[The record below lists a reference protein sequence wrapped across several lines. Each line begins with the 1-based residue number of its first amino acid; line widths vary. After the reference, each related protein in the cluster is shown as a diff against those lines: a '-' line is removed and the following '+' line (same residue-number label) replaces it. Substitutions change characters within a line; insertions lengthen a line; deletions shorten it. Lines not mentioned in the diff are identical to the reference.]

1 MSRVAATASLKQI
14 HFQVKQQN
22 IFDPIPFK
30 KLQSLSKD
38 ELIEFHEAHQKVIE
52 DILKDNQRLRDE
64 AAKAKQ
70 HTLFV
75 NDQYILL
82 KRQIFGK
89 SSEKEPSTE
98 PSSDGDLNQDEAKTK
113 KTKVQLPS
121 LRYPNAPVIV
131 EDIEFK
137 DMPPCSCCGTMMSDS
152 GMTED
157 SEYLTVQPRK
167 FVVVKQRRHKYCC
180 TSCHGDIKTA
190 PQLPRITPGSSY
202 SDELMID
209 VATSKFCDLVPIE
222 RYATIAGREGLSDL
236 PQQSLIELT
245 HNLAEF
251 VEPAVERIL
260 EVEIKTS
267 ELLHAD
273 ETPHRMLEGSA
284 KSNWFLWG
292 FSTPSASFFE
302 IHDTRSGDVASDIL
316 KNSKA
321 LYLMSDVFSGYGK
334 AVKDTNQFRIE
345 NNQHP
350 IKSIYCNAH
359 ARRKFKEARDRFK
372 EGQVYLDLFKK
383 IYFLESLGK
392 GKAPDELLNIRLKM
406 RPLFEE
412 IRARAMEDLNNYS
425 SKSSMAKACTYFLKN
440 YVGFTLF
447 LENPKLPID
456 NNPQERLLRN
466 PVIGRK
472 TWYGTHSERG
482 AKTTAIMFTLIESC
496 KLNHINPREYLK
508 NLVFELHQGKKA
520 FTPNEFKQL
529 KDLAH
534 RSTG

>member
-1 MSRVAATASLKQI
+1 
-14 HFQVKQQN
+14 
-22 IFDPIPFK
+22 
-30 KLQSLSKD
+30 
-38 ELIEFHEAHQKVIE
+38 
-52 DILKDNQRLRDE
+52 
-64 AAKAKQ
+64 
-70 HTLFV
+70 
-75 NDQYILL
+75 
-82 KRQIFGK
+82 
-89 SSEKEPSTE
+89 
-98 PSSDGDLNQDEAKTK
+98 
-113 KTKVQLPS
+113 
-121 LRYPNAPVIV
+121 
-131 EDIEFK
+131 
-137 DMPPCSCCGTMMSDS
+137 
-152 GMTED
+152 
-157 SEYLTVQPRK
+157 
-167 FVVVKQRRHKYCC
+167 
-180 TSCHGDIKTA
+180 
-190 PQLPRITPGSSY
+190 
-202 SDELMID
+202 MID
-209 VATSKFCDLVPIE
+209 VAASKFCDLVPIE
-222 RYATIAGREGLSDL
+222 RYASIAGREGLEDL
-236 PQQSLIELT
+236 PPQSLIELT

-260 EVEIKTS
+260 EVEIKPS
-267 ELLHAD
+267 EVLHAD

-334 AVKDTNQFRIE
+334 AVKDTNQFRRE
-345 NNQHP
+345 QNLEP
-350 IKSIYCNAH
+350 IKNIYCNAH

-392 GKAPDELLNIRLKM
+392 GKPPDELLSLRLKM
-406 RPLFEE
+406 RPYFEE

-425 SKSSMAKACTYFLKN
+425 SKSSMAKACAYFLKN
-440 YVGFTLF
+440 YTGFTLF

-472 TWYGTHSERG
+472 TWHGTHSERG

-508 NLVFELHQGKKA
+508 NLVFELLQGKPA
-520 FTPNEFKQL
+520 FTPSEFKHL

-534 RSTG
+534 QSTG